1 MENTYFFILNPSA
14 GGGKAVKRWPKIKA
28 LLQEEGHRF
37 EMAESEAAG
46 HATELV
52 AKAVKKG
59 YRNIIAVGGDGTGH
73 EVANGILNQRICP
86 STDICFGVLP
96 VGTGNDWI
104 KTYGISKDWKKAWS
118 VIAAGKKRIQD
129 VGLVHYQ
136 KEGIPQQRYF
146 INVAGL
152 FYDAIVTRA
161 SNRPRKGNRKKTA
174 IYYKYLIVKC
184 LFQYQSMKA
193 CVRFDG
199 QEVRDSFYSLNV
211 GIGIYNGGGAQF
223 VPQAVPDDGRFALT
237 LIRSVPKWQ
246 VIWNT
251 PRIYNGTLDK
261 HSRVDMIHADYVTIE
276 SEETEAIPVEA
287 DGEFLGYGPVR
298 FELMAQALPVF
309 VP

>member
-1 MENTYFFILNPSA
+1 MKDAFFFLLNPSA
-14 GGGKAVKRWPKIKA
+14 GGGKALKTWPKIEQ
-28 LLQEEGHRF
+28 LLQAEGCSY
-37 EMAESEAAG
+37 EMAQSQAIG

-52 AKAVKKG
+52 AEAVARG

-73 EVANGILNQRICP
+73 EVANGILQQQHCP
-86 STDICFGVLP
+86 STELCFGILP
-96 VGTGNDWI
+96 VGTGNDWV
-104 KTYGISKDWKKAWS
+104 KTYGIPKDWKKAWRI
-118 VIAAGKKRIQD
+118 IAQQKRRVQD

-136 KEGIPQQRYF
+136 KEGQAQQRYF

-174 IYYKYLIVKC
+174 VYYKYLIVKC
-184 LFQYQSMKA
+184 LFQYQSMRA
-193 CVRFDG
+193 QVRFDG
-199 QEVRDSFYSLNV
+199 QTVEDAFYSLNV

-261 HSRVDMIHADYVTIE
+261 HSRVDMLHAQAIE
-276 SEETEAIPVEA
+276 VESLQSEAIPVEA

-298 FELMAQALPVF
+298 FELLPKTLPIF
-309 VP
+309 AP